1 VKRTFKIVR
10 ILSRHTWLWTLA
22 FVVLLAV
29 ALSAARLLLPQLERY
44 KGDLE
49 LEISQLI
56 GQPVSVAEVE
66 IGWHGYGPRLFLHDV
81 QLHDR
86 SGDQILFGFDLAH
99 VDVSLPLTIYRWQV
113 ALRDLTFKGI
123 ELSLQRHSDGHVSV
137 AGLELPQ
144 AAAGQAGGNDNA
156 VVAWLFSQK
165 YLAIEESVIHWRDL
179 MQGDHAFTMHD
190 VSLKLRNEGEQHF
203 LSGQVHLP
211 PGLGGGVKVMAEAQ
225 GQVESF
231 ADWPVD
237 FYAEGRGLELVQWL
251 ADRPTLGLRVL
262 NGSAEIELWG
272 RWQQNHLD
280 NIKGHV
286 FVRDVYLTSD
296 VVVVEP
302 EPQVQMLASAFAEF
316 VWQDAMA
323 GWQLDIDRL
332 RLVKDDVAWQPTR
345 VRVRQQ
351 SSEAGAEIEVVS
363 SFARLDD
370 VAALLSLSSR
380 LSDQQKEM
388 LQTTRPR
395 GELHGA
401 YLKLGFSED
410 QLSSYF
416 VRAGLE
422 NFALLSWQKLPG
434 FDGLDLR
441 LNMDQSGGVV
451 DVATEGGYLDL
462 RNLFRDYFTLDALT
476 GRLAWQQDDDGVL
489 LEMRDFELS
498 NQDAAVTLAGQLF
511 LPADKTS
518 PIVKLLLDIKRGNGE
533 ATSVYLPSKIMSQKT
548 VAWLDDAIVAGNV
561 DSGSMVLQGPIKQFP
576 FNDASGR
583 FEIRFNVNDGIL
595 DYGQDWPRIE
605 QIEAEVAF
613 VGNRMDI
620 NAEAGKVLAADIN
633 NVAVEIADMRGTPAL
648 LSLQGRAEG
657 SAADVLG
664 FINQSPLQQRF
675 GSFSQDAKAIGDS
688 RLDLSLNIPLVS
700 GADVETY
707 GLVKFEDSAI
717 DFTRLGVDLSGLSG
731 EVEFSNK
738 GLSAQGVNAVVMGQP
753 ANVDI
758 YTEELSADEF
768 NTVFVAQGDTRLE
781 ELEKRFDLF
790 VFPYLNGETLW
801 QARLEIPRSENGAAV
816 SPSLKLESDLRGIG
830 VQLPAPLQKPVDGAR
845 PFDLSARFDEQ
856 ASHWS
861 FDYGEETMTG
871 VFELLGNK
879 GLQSAELRFAGA
891 AQLPQKRGL
900 RVAGKLDSFVY
911 EEWQPLFSVEQGQP
925 KKDAVVNQLDLQIEN
940 AELFAQTLHKVQLQ
954 AEHAEGMWTADLKSD
969 EMAGRVWLP
978 DSVGHVLEMDLEHL
992 YISRKASESE
1002 TVGTVEEP
1010 FDPKDLPPLI
1020 IKSKKTHFGGLDLG
1034 RMSLKTRRL
1043 PLGMQIDS
1051 LETQSDI
1058 VEASIKGQW
1067 LKTHQHN
1074 SRINADLKVHD
1085 LGAVLAGLGYVETVK
1100 NADGAVKLSLN
1111 WDGPL
1116 LNYDLASLDGVVD
1129 FNFEDGRL
1137 LEVEP
1142 GAGRFFGLL
1151 SITALPRRL
1160 LLDFSDFFGKGFAF
1174 DDLRGHFDISDGDAH
1189 TQKFFMDGPAARIDL
1204 HGRVGLASEDYDQR
1218 VKVVPHVTSGLP
1230 TLAAVLTGQ
1239 IGPAV
1244 VLALIE
1250 KLTKP
1255 EVDKAT
1261 GIFYQVTG
1269 SWDNPQIKPVDLVR
1283 SDK

>member
-1 VKRTFKIVR
+1 M
-10 ILSRHTWLWTLA
+10 WTLA
-22 FVVLLAV
+22 SVVLLAI
-29 ALSAARLLLPQLERY
+29 AMSAARLLLPQLERY

-56 GQPVSVAEVE
+56 GQPVSVADVEV
-66 IGWHGYGPRLFLHDV
+66 GWHGYGPRLFLHDV

-86 SGDQILFGFDLAH
+86 SGGQVLFGFDLAH
-99 VDVSLPLTIYRWQV
+99 VDVSLPLTLYRWQV
-113 ALRDLTFKGI
+113 ALRDLTFRGI
-123 ELSLQRHSDGHVSV
+123 ELSLQRQLDGSVSV

-144 AAAGQAGGNDNA
+144 VAAGQAGENDNA
-156 VVAWLFSQK
+156 FLAWLFSQK

-179 MQGDHAFTMHD
+179 MQGDYGFTMND
-190 VSLKLRNEGEQHF
+190 VSLKLHNEGEQHF

-211 PGLGGGVKVMAEAQ
+211 PSLGGGVKVMAEAQ
-225 GQVESF
+225 GLVEDL
-231 ADWPVD
+231 ADWSVD
-237 FYAEGRGLELVQWL
+237 FYAEGHGLELAQWL
-251 ADRPTLGLRVL
+251 ADRPTLGLRML
-262 NGSAEIELWG
+262 NGSAELELWG

-286 FVRDVYLTSD
+286 FVRDAYLASGAT
-296 VVVVEP
+296 VVESES
-302 EPQVQMLASAFAEF
+302 EPQVQILASVFAEF
-316 VWQDAMA
+316 VWQNDVA

-332 RLVKDDVAWQPTR
+332 RLVKDGVAWQPTR
-345 VRVRQQ
+345 VRVRQHP
-351 SSEAGAEIEVVS
+351 SEVGTELEVVS
-363 SFARLDD
+363 SFARLND
-370 VAALLSLSSR
+370 VASLLSLSSR
-380 LSDQQKEM
+380 LSDQQKEY

-401 YLKLGFSED
+401 YLKIDFSED
-410 QLSSYF
+410 QVQSYF
-416 VRAGLE
+416 FRADLE
-422 NFALLSWQKLPG
+422 KFALLSWQKLPG
-434 FDGLDLR
+434 FDGLDLS

-462 RNLFRDYFTLDALT
+462 RNLFRDFFTLNALS
-476 GRLAWQQDDDGVL
+476 GRLAWQQADDGML
-489 LEMRDFELS
+489 LDMRDFELS
-498 NQDAAVTLAGQLF
+498 NQDAAVALAGQLF
-511 LPADKTS
+511 LPTDKTS
-518 PIVKLLLDIKRGNGE
+518 PIVKLLLDIKHGNGE
-533 ATSVYLPSKIMSQKT
+533 ATSRYLPTKIMSQKT

-561 DSGSMVLQGPIKQFP
+561 DSGSVVLQGPIKQFP

-595 DYGQDWPRIE
+595 DYGQDWPRME

-613 VGNRMDI
+613 VGNRMDV
-620 NAEAGKVLAADIN
+620 NAEAGKVLAADISH
-633 NVAVEIADMRGTPAL
+633 VAVEIADMRGKPAL
-648 LSLQGRAEG
+648 LSLQGRADG
-657 SAADVLG
+657 TAGDVIG

-675 GSFSQDAKAIGDS
+675 GSFSQDAKAVGDS
-688 RLDLSLNIPLVS
+688 RLDLNLSIPLAS
-700 GADVETY
+700 GAEIETL
-707 GLVKFEDSAI
+707 GQVKFENGAI

-738 GLSAQGVNAVVMGQP
+738 GLSAQGVKALVMGQP

-768 NTVFVAQGDTRLE
+768 NTVFVAQGETRLA
-781 ELEKRFDLF
+781 ELGKRFDLF
-790 VFPYLNGETLW
+790 VFPYLSGEALW
-801 QARLEIPRSENGAAV
+801 QAQLDIPRSTNGGAV
-816 SPSLKLESDLRGIG
+816 SPSLKLESKLQGID
-830 VQLPAPLQKPVDGAR
+830 VQLPAPLQKPVDESR
-845 PFDLSARFDEQ
+845 PFDLSVRFDEQ
-856 ASHWS
+856 ASHWF

-871 VFELLGNK
+871 VFELLGSK
-879 GLQSAELRFAGA
+879 DLQSAELRFAGVA
-891 AQLPQKRGL
+891 ELPQKPGL
-900 RVAGKLDSFVY
+900 RVAGKLVGFVY
-911 EEWQPLFSVEQGQP
+911 DEWQALFSVEQGQS

-940 AELFAQTLHKVQLQ
+940 AELFAQTLHNVQLQ
-954 AEHAEGMWTADLKSD
+954 AEHVEAMWTADLKSD
-969 EMAGRVWLP
+969 EVTGRVWFP
-978 DSVGHVLEMDLEHL
+978 DNLDHVLEMDLEHL
-992 YISRKASESE
+992 YISRGTSESE
-1002 TVGTVEEP
+1002 AVEMVDEP

-1020 IKSKKTHFGGLDLG
+1020 IKSKKTYFGGLDLG
-1034 RMSLKTRRL
+1034 QMSLQTRRL
-1043 PLGMQIDS
+1043 PLGMRIDS
-1051 LETQSDI
+1051 LEAKSDI
-1058 VEASIKGQW
+1058 VAASIKGQW
-1067 LKTHQHN
+1067 LRTHQHS
-1074 SRINADLKVHD
+1074 SRVNADLKVYD
-1085 LGAVLAGLGYVETVK
+1085 LGAVLAGLGYMETVK
-1100 NADGAVKLSLN
+1100 GADGTAKLSLN
-1111 WDGPL
+1111 WDGAL
-1116 LNYDLASLDGVVD
+1116 LDYDLASLNGVVD

-1189 TQKFFMDGPAARIDL
+1189 TEKFFMDGPAARIDL
-1204 HGRVGLASEDYDQR
+1204 QGRVGLASEDYDQR

-1261 GIFYQVTG
+1261 GIYYQVTG
-1269 SWDNPQIKPVDLVR
+1269 SWDDPQIEPVDLVR

>member
-1 VKRTFKIVR
+1 
-10 ILSRHTWLWTLA
+10 
-22 FVVLLAV
+22 VVLLAL

-56 GQPVSVAEVE
+56 GQPVSVAEVDV
-66 IGWHGYGPRLFLHDV
+66 GWHGYGPRLFLHDV

-86 SGDQILFGFDLAH
+86 SGDQLLFGFDLAH
-99 VDVSLPLTIYRWQV
+99 VDVSLPLTLYRWQV

-123 ELSLQRHSDGHVSV
+123 ELSLLRQPDGRVSV
-137 AGLELPQ
+137 VGLELPQ
-144 AAAGQAGGNDNA
+144 EAAGQAGQNDN
-156 VVAWLFSQK
+156 VVLSWLFSQA
-165 YLAIEESVIHWRDL
+165 YLAIEDSTIHWRDL
-179 MQGDHAFTMHD
+179 MRGDHGFTMHD
-190 VSLKLRNEGEQHF
+190 VSLKLRNEGDQHF

-211 PGLGGGVKVMAEAQ
+211 SDLGGGVKVMAEAQ
-225 GQVESF
+225 GAVEHF

-251 ADRPTLGLRVL
+251 AGRPSLGLRVL

-296 VVVVEP
+296 VVVES
-302 EPQVQMLASAFAEF
+302 EPQVQVLSSAFAEF
-316 VWQDAMA
+316 VWQDGVA

-332 RLVKDDVAWQPTR
+332 RLVKNDVAWQPTR
-345 VRVRQQ
+345 IRVRQQ
-351 SSEAGAEIEVVS
+351 SSETDTGLEVVS

-380 LSDQQKEM
+380 LTDEQRQM
-388 LQTTRPR
+388 LLMTQPR
-395 GELHGA
+395 GELRDA
-401 YLKLGFSED
+401 YLKLDFSEA
-410 QLSSYF
+410 QLQNYF
-416 VRAGLE
+416 ARAE
-422 NFALLSWQKLPG
+422 VKNFALLPWQKLPG
-434 FDGLDLR
+434 FDGLDLS

-451 DVATEGGYLDL
+451 DVATQGGYLDL
-462 RNLFRDYFTLDALT
+462 HNLFRDFFTLDAMS
-476 GRLAWQQDDDGVL
+476 GRLAWQQGDDGAL
-489 LEMRDFELS
+489 LEMRDLELS

-511 LPADKTS
+511 LPTDKTS
-518 PIVKLLLDIKRGNGE
+518 PIVKLLLDIKHGNGE
-533 ATSVYLPSKIMSQKT
+533 ATSRYLPSKIMSQKT
-548 VAWLDDAIVAGNV
+548 VAWLDNAIVAGNV

-595 DYGQDWPRIE
+595 DYGHDWPRIE
-605 QIEAEVAF
+605 QIETEVAF

-620 NAEAGKVLAADIN
+620 NAEAGKVLAADIRD
-633 NVAVEIADMRGTPAL
+633 VDVEIPDMRGKPAL
-648 LSLQGRAEG
+648 LSLHGRAEG
-657 SAADVLG
+657 SVADVVG
-664 FINQSPLQQRF
+664 FINQSPLQKRF
-675 GSFSQDAKAIGDS
+675 GSFTQDANASGDS
-688 RLDLSLNIPLVS
+688 RLDLSLSIPLTS
-700 GADVETY
+700 GADVETL
-707 GLVKFEDSAI
+707 GGIQFEDGVI

-738 GLSAQGVNAVVMGQP
+738 GLSAQAVSAVVMGQP

-758 YTEELSADEF
+758 YTEELSADES
-768 NTVFVAQGDTRLE
+768 NAVFVVQGETRLK

-790 VFPYLNGETLW
+790 VFPYLDGRALW
-801 QARLEIPRSENGAAV
+801 QARLEIPRSKNGAAE
-816 SPSLKLESDLRGIG
+816 SPGLKIESNLQGIG
-830 VQLPAPLQKPVDGAR
+830 VRLPAPLQKTADELR
-845 PFDLSARFDEQ
+845 PFDLFARFDEQ

-861 FDYGEETMTG
+861 FDYGEQTMTG
-871 VFELLGNK
+871 VFELEGNK
-879 GLQSAELRFAGA
+879 GLQSGELRFAGA
-891 AQLPQKRGL
+891 AELPKKPGL
-900 RVAGKLDSFVY
+900 RVAGKLDGFVY
-911 EEWQPLFSVEQGQP
+911 DEWQPLFSVEQDQP
-925 KKDAVVNQLDLQIEN
+925 KKDAVVNQLDLHADV
-940 AELFAQTLHKVQLQ
+940 AELFGQTLHNVQLQ
-954 AEHAEGMWTADLKSD
+954 AEHAESMWTADLKSD

-978 DSVGHVLEMDLEHL
+978 DGVGHVLEMDLNHL
-992 YISRKASESE
+992 YISRKPSGAE
-1002 TVGTVEEP
+1002 TVEVVEEP

-1020 IKSKKTHFGGLDLG
+1020 IKSEKTHFGGLDLG
-1034 RMSLKTRRL
+1034 QMSLKTRRL
-1043 PLGMQIDS
+1043 PLGMRIDS
-1051 LETQSDI
+1051 LETSSDI
-1058 VEASIKGQW
+1058 VAASITGQW
-1067 LKTHQHN
+1067 LKTHQHI
-1074 SRINADLKVHD
+1074 SRVNADLKVHD

-1100 NADGAVKLSLN
+1100 DAEGSAKLDLN
-1111 WDGPL
+1111 WDGAL
-1116 LNYDLASLDGVVD
+1116 LDYDLASLDGVVD

-1160 LLDFSDFFGKGFAF
+1160 QLDFSDFFGKGFAF
-1174 DDLRGHFDISDGDAH
+1174 DDLRGHFDISDGDAY
-1189 TQKFFMDGPAARIDL
+1189 TEKFFMDGPAARIDL
-1204 HGRVGLASEDYDQR
+1204 QGRVGLASEDYEQR

-1230 TLAAVLTGQ
+1230 ALAAVLTGQ

-1261 GIFYQVTG
+1261 GIYYQVTG
-1269 SWDNPQIKPVDLVR
+1269 SWDDPQIEPVDLVR